1 MTKTNADCLRLLP
14 DRRFGSFHRLR
25 DFHYRRLHLRMGF
38 ELPSLAFKAMAH
50 GDTNR
55 IALACEPKVSAA
67 ACGFVVCHSSCPLP

>member
-1 MTKTNADCLRLLP
+1 MPIVLGNDFVIADFYSADL
-14 DRRFGSFHRLR
+14 SNTVA
-25 DFHYRRLHLRMGF
+25 HYRRLHLRMGF

-55 IALACEPKVSAA
+55 IALACEPQVSAA